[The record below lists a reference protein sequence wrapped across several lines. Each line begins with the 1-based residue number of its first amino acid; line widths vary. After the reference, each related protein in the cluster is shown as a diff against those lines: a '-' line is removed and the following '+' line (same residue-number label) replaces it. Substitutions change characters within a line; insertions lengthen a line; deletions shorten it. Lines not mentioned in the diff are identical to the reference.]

1 MNVSDMIARPP
12 AGKSRFLEELS
23 IGDRF
28 TTRSVSITE
37 DEILDFARRFDPQ
50 PFHLDPSAAARSIYG
65 GLIASGFHTVSTVF
79 GLFIELGVLAESS
92 MGSPGMDELKWHLPV
107 RPGDSLRA
115 EVEVVEVRSSLTKPD
130 RGIVRLR
137 YHGYNQN
144 GDEVITFTVNHLLKR
159 KRA

>member
-1 MNVSDMIARPP
+1 MNVSDMIARPL
-12 AGKSRFLEELS
+12 GKSRFLDELS
-23 IGDRF
+23 IGERF

-65 GLIASGFHTVSTVF
+65 GLIASGFHTASIVF
-79 GLFIELGVLAESS
+79 SLFIELGVLAESS
-92 MGSPGMDELKWHLPV
+92 MGSPGMDELKWLLPV

-115 EVEVVEVRSSLTKPD
+115 EVEVVEIRSSLTKPD

-144 GDEVITFTVNHLLKR
+144 SEEVITFTVNHLLKR
-159 KRA
+159 KRT